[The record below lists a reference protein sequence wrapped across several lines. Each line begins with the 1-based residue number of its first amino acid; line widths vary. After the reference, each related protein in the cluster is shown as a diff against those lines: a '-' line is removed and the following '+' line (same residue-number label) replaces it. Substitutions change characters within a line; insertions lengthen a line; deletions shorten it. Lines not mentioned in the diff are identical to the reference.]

1 MTKPITVLL
10 ADDHAIVTEGLRL
23 ALTPSFTVIGTVSDG
38 RALVIAA
45 AELKPDVIVVD
56 VSMPFLGGIEAAR
69 RIRDTD
75 PEVRIVF
82 LSMHTDL
89 VYAAEA
95 FLAGGSAYI
104 VKTAAGAE
112 LVTAIREV
120 MQGRAYIGEG
130 VNREALE
137 RMIEGELHSRGASR
151 VLSPR
156 QRQVLQLVAE
166 GRTTKSIADTLHV
179 SSRTVEFHRY
189 RLMKSLGLRTIA
201 ELVRY
206 AIQHNFVL
214 PPT

>member
-1 MTKPITVLL
+1 MTTPIAVLV

-23 ALTPSFTVIGTVSDG
+23 LLTPSFTVIGTVSDG

-56 VSMPFLGGIEAAR
+56 VSMPLLSGIEAAR
-69 RIRDTD
+69 RVRAID

-89 VYAAEA
+89 AYAAEA
-95 FLAGGSAYI
+95 FLAGGSAYV

-112 LVTAIREV
+112 LVTAIREA
-120 MQGRAYIGEG
+120 MQGRLYIGEG
-130 VNREALE
+130 LNREALE
-137 RMIEGELHSRGASR
+137 ALIQRELRSRGASPA
-151 VLSPR
+151 LSPR
-156 QRQVLQLVAE
+156 QRQVLQLIAE
-166 GRTTKSIADTLHV
+166 GRTTKAIADTLCI

-189 RLMKSLGLRTIA
+189 RLMKSLGLHTIA

-206 AIQHNFVL
+206 AIRHDLVVS
-214 PPT
+214 PT

>member
-1 MTKPITVLL
+1 MTKPIAVLV

-23 ALTPSFTVIGTVSDG
+23 LLTPSFTVIGTVPDG
-38 RALVIAA
+38 HALVIAA

-56 VSMPFLGGIEAAR
+56 VSMPLLSGIEAAR
-69 RIRDTD
+69 RVRATD

-112 LVTAIREV
+112 LVTAIREA
-120 MQGRAYIGEG
+120 MQGRLYIGEG
-130 VNREALE
+130 LNREALE
-137 RMIEGELHSRGASR
+137 GLIQRELCSRGASHA
-151 VLSPR
+151 LSPR

-166 GRTTKSIADTLHV
+166 GRTTKAIADSLHV

-189 RLMKSLGLRTIA
+189 RLMKSLGLHTIA

-206 AIQHNFVL
+206 AIQHNVVL

>member
-1 MTKPITVLL
+1 MTKPIAVLI
-10 ADDHAIVTEGLRL
+10 ADDHPIVTEGLRL
-23 ALTPSFTVIGTVSDG
+23 LLTPKFTVVGSVSDG

-56 VSMPFLGGIEAAR
+56 VSMPLFSGIEAAR
-69 RIRDTD
+69 RVRATD

-82 LSMHTDL
+82 LSMHTDP

-95 FLAGGSAYI
+95 FLAGGSAYV

-112 LVTAIREV
+112 LVTAIREA
-120 MQGRAYIGEG
+120 MQGRRYVGEG
-130 VNREALE
+130 LNREALE
-137 RMIEGELHSRGASR
+137 GLIQRELRSRGASPA
-151 VLSPR
+151 LSPR

-166 GRTTKSIADTLHV
+166 GRTTKAIADTLCI

-189 RLMKSLGLRTIA
+189 RLMKSLGLHTIA

-206 AIQHNFVL
+206 AIQHNLVVS
-214 PPT
+214 PT